1 MLERTFIHIP
11 GIGKRTEQELWSAG
25 CHSWSDLAKG
35 LDRFSVGSAAREDV
49 VTHLEASQRSL
60 EEGWHQY
67 FARRLGQTE
76 AWRAWPEFRKSC
88 VYLDIETDGGNSG
101 EAVTTVG
108 LYDGTD
114 FACLIR
120 GEDLGNFPDI
130 ISQYSMI
137 VTFFG
142 TGFDLP
148 VLQKRFPTMRLD
160 QIHLDLCP
168 ALKKVGLRGGLKVIE
183 QRVGIVRSPETAGL
197 TGRDAIGLWRR
208 FERGSD
214 AALDTLIAYN
224 REDVVNLERLTALA
238 YQRLKRASFDT
249 FANLAQPG
257 LELL

>member
-1 MLERTFIHIP
+1 MQTERA
-11 GIGKRTEQELWSAG
+11 LWSSG
-25 CHSWSDLAKG
+25 CHSWSDLSNG
-35 LDRFSVGSAAREDV
+35 LDHFSCGTATRDDV
-49 VTHLEASQRSL
+49 MLHLDASQRSL

-67 FARRLGQTE
+67 FARRLGQAG
-76 AWRAWPEFRKSC
+76 AWRAWPEFRHSC
-88 VYLDIETDGGNSG
+88 VYLDIETDGGSSG

-108 LYDGTD
+108 LYDGKD
-114 FACLIR
+114 FACLVR

-148 VLQKRFPTMRLD
+148 VLQKRFPSMHLD

-168 ALKKVGLRGGLKVIE
+168 TLKRVGLRGGLKSIE
-183 QRVGIVRSPETAGL
+183 NQVGIVRSPETAGL

-208 FERGSD
+208 FERGSE
-214 AALDTLIAYN
+214 AALETLIAYN
-224 REDVVNLERLTALA
+224 QEDVVNLERLTDLA
-238 YQRLKRASFDT
+238 YRRLKTGSFDT